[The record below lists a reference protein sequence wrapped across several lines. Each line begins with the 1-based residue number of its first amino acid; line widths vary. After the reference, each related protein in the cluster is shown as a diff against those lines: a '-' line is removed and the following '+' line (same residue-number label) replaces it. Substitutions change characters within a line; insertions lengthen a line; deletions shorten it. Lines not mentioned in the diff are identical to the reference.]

1 MLKKRYGPW
10 VDQGPTSTDPSK
22 VRMRVLAIPQAG
34 MGAWAFHGWQAA
46 LPETVELLPVELPG
60 RNSRM
65 LEPKGQSMRQ
75 LVTALVDALTET
87 LRETPFVVF
96 GHSLGAW
103 VAYELVAE
111 LLRRKQAPPLLLVV
125 SGVRPPHLSALEN
138 DADKISPGIS
148 HLDDKEFWSHF
159 ERRYGRNPDLAD
171 SNTQQFV
178 LPLLRADFGIV
189 EKYTPSRTSDD
200 PLPCP
205 LIAACANG
213 DNRLADG
220 QLSQWSAYTKD
231 GPFREVTFTTKAL
244 FWSTPHRYVLE
255 DPKEMQKI
263 LRLECEE
270 LLKKPPPPPVAAM
283 AAVDVS
289 DASAASPAADKPPAK
304 EKIVFDAPA
313 EPKPEVVIPEIP
325 KGETDPKLLAVLQ
338 EAGVDAAG
346 LGDAI
351 KGVSVMAW
359 VVAMD
364 ASRPTFLKSLQ
375 SEYNVASLKDRQG
388 IANKLGKAKR
398 EGRV

>member
-1 MLKKRYGPW
+1 MPPVGAAINKDPRDY
-10 VDQGPTSTDPSK
+10 VDARTTK
-22 VRMRVLAIPQAG
+22 LNLLCVPQAG
-34 MGAWAFHGWQAA
+34 MGAWAFHGWQKAFPA
-46 LPETVELLPVELPG
+46 GIEVLPVEMPG
-60 RNSRM
+60 RNSRIM
-65 LEPKGQSMRQ
+65 EPKPATMGE
-75 LVTALVDALTET
+75 LVKGLADGLQNYGAFSK
-87 LRETPFVVF
+87 PYVVF